1 MPFSLRSRWTV
12 PAAGATAVVA
22 ALVVSPMV
30 ADASPSLPPRTA
42 AELLASTTAAADHP
56 FSGTVVE
63 TARLGLPDLPTGG
76 AGSTSLSA
84 TSLVTGSHTAR
95 VWYAGPGR
103 SRIALVGDLAESD
116 VIRNGTDAWTWSSA
130 TNTAQHLTL
139 PSETAKAPVATNDV
153 TPAQAAERALAAI
166 DPTTTVTVEGTAS
179 IAGRSAYELVLA
191 PKDAGSL
198 VGQVRLAIDSV
209 TSTPLRVE
217 VFARGAG
224 KPAFETAFTS
234 VTFATPD
241 PAVFAFSPPPGAKV
255 TEQTMG
261 AAPAPGARPDARAKD
276 AAQPTVVGTGWT
288 SVAVIKGVDLSAA
301 GGNAQLSTLLRSA
314 KQVSGSYG
322 SGRVITTALVSALLL
337 DDGRLFV
344 GAVTPAVLEQ
354 AATRAG

>member
-1 MPFSLRSRWTV
+1 MPFSLRSRWTI
-12 PAAGATAVVA
+12 PAAGATAVAA
-22 ALVVSPMV
+22 ALVISPMV

-63 TARLGLPDLPTGG
+63 TARLGLPDLPMGG

-116 VIRNGTDAWTWSSA
+116 VIRSGTDAWTWSSA

-139 PSETAKAPVATNDV
+139 PSETAKAPAPAGDV
-153 TPAQAAERALAAI
+153 TPAQAAARALAAI

-198 VGQVRLAIDSV
+198 VAQVRLAIDSV

-224 KPAFETAFTS
+224 KPAFETSFTS
-234 VTFATPD
+234 ITFATPD
-241 PAVFAFSPPPGAKV
+241 PAVFAFSPPRGAKV
-255 TEQTMG
+255 TEQKMG
-261 AAPAPGARPDARAKD
+261 AAPAPGARPDAKD
-276 AAQPTVVGTGWT
+276 ATQPTVIGTGWT
-288 SVAVIKGVDLSAA
+288 SVALIKGVDLTAA

-322 SGRVITTALVSALLL
+322 SGRVITTSLVSALLL
-337 DDGRLFV
+337 DDGRLLV

>member
-22 ALVVSPMV
+22 ALVISPMV

-63 TARLGLPDLPTGG
+63 TARLGLPDLPMGG

-116 VIRNGTDAWTWSSA
+116 VIRSGTDAWTWSSA

-139 PSETAKAPVATNDV
+139 PSETAKAPAPAGDV
-153 TPAQAAERALAAI
+153 TPAQAAARALAAI

-198 VGQVRLAIDSV
+198 VAQVRLAIDSV

-224 KPAFETAFTS
+224 KPAFETSFTS
-234 VTFATPD
+234 ITFATPD
-241 PAVFAFSPPPGAKV
+241 PAVFAFSPPRGAKV
-255 TEQTMG
+255 TEQKMG
-261 AAPAPGARPDARAKD
+261 AAPAPGARPDAKD
-276 AAQPTVVGTGWT
+276 ATQPTVIGTGWT
-288 SVAVIKGVDLSAA
+288 SVALIKGVDLTAA

-322 SGRVITTALVSALLL
+322 SGRVVTTALVSALLL
-337 DDGRLFV
+337 DDGRLLV

>member
-1 MPFSLRSRWTV
+1 MPFSLRSRWTI
-12 PAAGATAVVA
+12 PAAGATAVAA
-22 ALVVSPMV
+22 ALVISPMV

-63 TARLGLPDLPTGG
+63 TARLGLPDLPMGG

-139 PSETAKAPVATNDV
+139 PSETAKAPTPTIDV
-153 TPAQAAERALAAI
+153 TPAQAAAKALAAI

-191 PKDAGSL
+191 PRDAGSL
-198 VGQVRLAIDSV
+198 VAQVRLAIDSV

-234 VTFATPD
+234 ITFATPD
-241 PAVFAFSPPPGAKV
+241 PAVFAFSPPRGAKV

-261 AAPAPGARPDARAKD
+261 AAPAPGARPDAAKD

-322 SGRVITTALVSALLL
+322 TGRVVTTALVSALLL
-337 DDGRLFV
+337 DDGRLLV

>member
-1 MPFSLRSRWTV
+1 MPFSLRSRWTI
-12 PAAGATAVVA
+12 PAAGATAVAA
-22 ALVVSPMV
+22 ALVISPMV

-63 TARLGLPDLPTGG
+63 TARLGLPDLPMGG

-139 PSETAKAPVATNDV
+139 PSETAKTPAATGDV
-153 TPAQAAERALAAI
+153 TPTQAAAKALAAI

-179 IAGRSAYELVLA
+179 IAGRSAYELVLT
-191 PKDAGSL
+191 PRDAGSL
-198 VGQVRLAIDSV
+198 VAQVRLAIDSV

-234 VTFATPD
+234 ITFATPD
-241 PAVFAFSPPPGAKV
+241 PAVFAFSPPRGAKV

-261 AAPAPGARPDARAKD
+261 AAPAPGARPDAAKD

-322 SGRVITTALVSALLL
+322 SGRVVTTALVSALLL
-337 DDGRLFV
+337 DDGRLLV